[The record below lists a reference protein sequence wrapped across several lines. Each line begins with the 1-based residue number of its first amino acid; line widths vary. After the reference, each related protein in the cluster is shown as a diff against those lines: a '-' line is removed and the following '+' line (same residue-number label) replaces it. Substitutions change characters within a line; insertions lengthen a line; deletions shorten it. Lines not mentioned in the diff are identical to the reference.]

1 MKKLRQLLI
10 LFLVLILFTSAG
22 YIISKSSHHNLNA
35 SENTTSNATEETL
48 TSNAK
53 QYNLIQKITLS
64 QTSMS
69 ITKGKK
75 AIIKADIKYGNNP
88 DLENESFEWKSKNND
103 IATVNH
109 KGVIK
114 TKKVGK
120 TYIICSNL
128 SGNIKVRCKITVREP
143 YNKVTSMKLTT
154 SHIQLGRNHKRIIK
168 PIVKYGN
175 SKYSNEPIIWTSSD
189 NKIASVKNG
198 VIKGKKNGS
207 TYIKAKAKYT
217 NKAVRLKVTVKNTK
231 YIAFTFDDGPGDY
244 TDKLLD
250 ALEKYHSKAT
260 FFVLGNRV
268 NTYKKQL
275 KREYDL
281 GMEVGSHTWAHKN
294 LNAISKSAVK
304 NEIFKARDA
313 IEKIIGQNPTVLRP
327 PYGNF
332 NKTVAKNAGVPM
344 IYWSVDTEDWKH
356 KNVKYVSKYI
366 VKHARDGEIVLLHD
380 IHPTSVYGFI
390 KALPELKKKGFELV
404 TVSELYNIYGK
415 KMKKGIM
422 YYGPN
427 SNR

>member
-198 VIKGKKNGS
+198 VVKGKKNGS
-207 TYIKAKAKYT
+207 TYIQAKAKYS

-380 IHPTSVYGFI
+380 IHPTSVDGFI

>member
-168 PIVKYGN
+168 PIIKYGN

-198 VIKGKKNGS
+198 VVKGKKNGS

-390 KALPELKKKGFELV
+390 KAIPELKKKGFELV

>member
-154 SHIQLGRNHKRIIK
+154 SHIQLGRNHKRTIK
-168 PIVKYGN
+168 PIIKYGN
-175 SKYSNEPIIWTSSD
+175 SKYSNEPIIWTSSN

-207 TYIKAKAKYT
+207 TYIQAKAKYS

-380 IHPTSVYGFI
+380 IHPTSVDGFI

>member
-168 PIVKYGN
+168 PIIKYGN
-175 SKYSNEPIIWTSSD
+175 SKYSNEPIIWTSSN

-304 NEIFKARDA
+304 SEIFKARDA

-380 IHPTSVYGFI
+380 IHPTSVDGFI